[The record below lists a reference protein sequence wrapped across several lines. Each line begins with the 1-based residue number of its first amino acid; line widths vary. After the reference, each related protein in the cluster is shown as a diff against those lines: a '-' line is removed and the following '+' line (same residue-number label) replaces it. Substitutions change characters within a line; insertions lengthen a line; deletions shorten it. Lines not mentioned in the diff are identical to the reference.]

1 MGQKLL
7 IDATTGTILDV
18 DGCFIVDADDL
29 TESEATALDEGTSDT
44 EIGEIAKRRGKSL
57 LGMGRDTG
65 WGDNAYRYTIS
76 YSPLSLKDE
85 AQSLIEGGVF
95 DEDEDEY
102 TKLQWVLGATKDQLE
117 SISYWIMD
125 NDLVWEGFKENFIEA
140 LNWVYKAEIETE

>member
-29 TESEATALDEGTSDT
+29 TKSEATALDEGTSDT
-44 EIGEIAKRRGKSL
+44 EIGEIAKRRGKAL
-57 LGMGRDTG
+57 WDMGRDTG
-65 WGDNAYRYTIS
+65 WGDNAYRYSIS

-95 DEDEDEY
+95 DETDDEY
-102 TKLQWVLGATKDQLE
+102 KKLQWVISATTDQLE

-125 NDLVWEGFKENFIEA
+125 NDLVWSGFKDNFIEA